1 MKIIIGGAGHVGRSI
16 VDYLSQANNDIIVVD
31 PDKDKLEQISK
42 EFDVQ
47 TLQGSISHPG
57 VMEKA
62 GAKEADILIAVTT
75 NDEVNLVACQV
86 AYTLFQIPKKIARV
100 DSEYFLN
107 PLWNTLYSDR
117 NLPVDLVISP
127 DVEIA
132 KSILYLLKIPG
143 TTAVFPLA
151 DEKLYLIGFKCTEA
165 CSLLNTEITEIKK
178 YYNSPVMHIIRENKS
193 FFAKPDETI
202 RLNDEIFI
210 LVESDKIFDTLHD
223 FGISVKQTE
232 NLVLFGGNAISY
244 YIANIIEKDDALNY
258 CKILEDKNLR
268 LSNNLVAD
276 LDKTQIIRGEM
287 MSDIILD
294 EAEIKNADISVAV
307 TENDKDNL
315 LASLIAQ
322 RSGVPYTISLVNSR
336 AFDNL
341 IDENSENV
349 IVERSLVTTSAI
361 LQDLRKAK
369 INNAYCLRR
378 GMGEVWEVRIDADSL
393 NAGKTIDEV
402 GLPDK
407 CKIAAIYRNEE
418 IIYPAADDKIIEG
431 DILIVFVSPQAMRK
445 AEEIFRI

>member
-31 PDKDKLEQISK
+31 NNKDHLDALAK

-47 TLQGSISHPG
+47 TVYGSVSHPG
-57 VMEKA
+57 VLEKI
-62 GAKEADILIAVTT
+62 GAKGADILIAVTD

-86 AYTLFQIPKKIARV
+86 AYTLFQIPKKIARL

-107 PLWNTLYSDR
+107 PLWNTLYNDR

-132 KSILYLLKIPG
+132 QSILNLLRIPG

-151 DEKLYLIGFKCTEA
+151 DEKLYLLGFKCTA
-165 CSLLNTEITEIKK
+165 DCSLLNTEINEIKK
-178 YYNSPVMHIIRENKS
+178 SYNSPVIHIIRENKS
-193 FFAKPDETI
+193 FFAKPNESVH
-202 RLNDEIFI
+202 LNDEIFI
-210 LVESDKIFDTLHD
+210 LVEKDKVFDTLHD
-223 FGISVKQTE
+223 FGIMTKQTE

-244 YIANIIEKDDALNY
+244 YIANILEKDDMITNCRIIEGNTHIAQELAANLN
-258 CKILEDKNLR
+258 E
-268 LSNNLVAD
+268 
-276 LDKTQIIRGEM
+276 TQIIHGEM
-287 MSDIILD
+287 MSDVILE
-294 EAEIKNADISVAV
+294 EAEIQNADVTVAV
-307 TENDKDNL
+307 TGNDKDNL
-315 LASLIAQ
+315 LASLIA
-322 RSGVPYTISLVNSR
+322 RKSGVPYTFSLVNSR
-336 AFDNL
+336 NFDNL
-341 IDENSENV
+341 LEENGENI
-349 IVERSLVTTSAI
+349 IVERSLITTSAM

-378 GMGEVWEVRIDADSL
+378 GMGEVWEVRIDQDSL
-393 NAGKTIDEV
+393 NSDKTIEEI

-407 CKIAAIYRNEE
+407 CKIAAIYRDEE
-418 IIYPAADDKIIEG
+418 IIYPSLTDKINEG

>member
-1 MKIIIGGAGHVGRSI
+1 MRIIIGGAGYVGRSI
-16 VDYLSQANNDIIVVD
+16 VDYLSQADNDIIVVD
-31 PDKDKLEQISK
+31 TDKEKLEMLAK

-62 GAKEADILIAVTT
+62 GAKNADILIAVTT

-86 AYTLFQIPKKIARV
+86 AYTLFQVPKKIAKV

-132 KSILYLLKIPG
+132 EAILNLLKIPG
-143 TTAVFPLA
+143 TTAVFPLVN
-151 DEKLYLIGFKCTEA
+151 DKLYLIGFKCGDT
-165 CSLLNTEITEIKK
+165 CMLQNVEINEIKK
-178 YYNSPVMHIIRENKS
+178 SYNSPIIHIIRDNKS
-193 FFAKPDETI
+193 FFVKANETVQ
-202 RLNDEIFI
+202 LNDEVFV
-210 LVESDKIFDTLHD
+210 LVEKEKIFDTLHD
-223 FGISVKQTE
+223 FGIITNPAE
-232 NLVLFGGNAISY
+232 NLIIFGGNAISY
-244 YIANIIEKDDALNY
+244 YLAHVLEKDDTISNCKIIEGNTQIATDLAANLNY
-258 CKILEDKNLR
+258 
-268 LSNNLVAD
+268 
-276 LDKTQIIRGEM
+276 TQIIRGEM
-287 MSDIILD
+287 LSDVILD
-294 EAEIKNADISVAV
+294 EAEIKNADMSVAV

-315 LASLIAQ
+315 LTSLIA
-322 RSGVPYTISLVNSR
+322 RKSGVGHTISLVNSR

-341 IDENSENV
+341 IDDKGDNI
-349 IVERSLVTTSAI
+349 IVERSLVTTSAM

-378 GMGEVWEVRIDADSL
+378 GMGEVWEVRIDNDSL
-393 NAGKTIDEV
+393 NVGKNISEI

-407 CKIAAIYRNEE
+407 CRISAIYRQNK
-418 IIYPAADDKIIEG
+418 IVYPSEKDRIEEG
-431 DILIVFVSPQAMRK
+431 DILIVFVLPQAMRK